1 MAIPARRDDA
11 HPCVPPNRSQAVHLP
26 KQVAF
31 PEGVRLLT
39 VLREGKRRVSSGRTP
54 SGPLPHAPAYVLGMI
69 NLRGAV
75 LPVLDLSS
83 RLGLPPRSPDVSSV
97 VVVAELGDRPVGLLV
112 DAVCDIITVDRAQIQ
127 APPELGRDCAADR
140 SGASIT
146 LGDEIV
152 TLLNLENAL
161 PEAGLAA

>member
-1 MAIPARRDDA
+1 MEPADGSPGAQELISIRVDEQLFALDIM
-11 HPCVPPNRSQAVHLP
+11 S
-26 KQVAF
+26 
-31 PEGVRLLT
+31 VREIRGWSAST
-39 VLREGKRRVSSGRTP
+39 
-54 SGPLPHAPAYVLGMI
+54 PLPHAPAYVLGMI

-83 RLGLPPRSPDVSSV
+83 RLGLPPRSPDASSV

-127 APPELGRDCAADR
+127 APPELGGDCGADMVR
-140 SGASIT
+140 GVIT
-146 LGDEIV
+146 LEDEIV

-161 PEAGLAA
+161 PEADLAA

>member
-1 MAIPARRDDA
+1 MEAAESSPGA
-11 HPCVPPNRSQAVHLP
+11 HELISIRVDEQLFALDIMT
-26 KQVAF
+26 
-31 PEGVRLLT
+31 VREIRGWSAST
-39 VLREGKRRVSSGRTP
+39 
-54 SGPLPHAPAYVLGMI
+54 PLPHAPAYVLGMI

-83 RLGLPPRSPDVSSV
+83 RLGLPPRSPDASSV

-112 DAVCDIITVDRAQIQ
+112 DAVCDIITVDGAHIQ
-127 APPELGRDCAADR
+127 APPELGGDG
-140 SGASIT
+140 GAEMVRGVIT

-161 PEAGLAA
+161 PAVDLAA